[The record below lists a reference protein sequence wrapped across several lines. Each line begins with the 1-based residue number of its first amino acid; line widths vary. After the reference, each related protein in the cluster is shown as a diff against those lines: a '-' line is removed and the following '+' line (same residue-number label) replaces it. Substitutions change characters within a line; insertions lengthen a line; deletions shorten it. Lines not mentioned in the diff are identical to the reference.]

1 MRARIELL
9 PGPPHWRETDVV
21 VRGGVTKKP
30 LTLYYRDG
38 LECFRFLFGNPLF
51 LNHMDFIPHR
61 EYTSNDKME
70 RLYNDI
76 MTGDNVW
83 KLQVRSLLKKANSFA
98 NDMLYL

>member
-1 MRARIELL
+1 M
-9 PGPPHWRETDVV
+9 V

-30 LTLYYRDG
+30 LTLYYHDG

-51 LNHMDFIPHR
+51 SNHMDFIPR
-61 EYTSNDKME
+61 CEYTSNDKME

-76 MTGDNVW
+76 MTGDNAW